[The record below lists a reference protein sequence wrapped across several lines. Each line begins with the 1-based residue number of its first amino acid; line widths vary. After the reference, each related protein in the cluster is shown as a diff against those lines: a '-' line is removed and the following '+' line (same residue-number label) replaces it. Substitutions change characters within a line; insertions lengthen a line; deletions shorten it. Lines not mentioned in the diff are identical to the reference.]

1 LAALVILFAAVAGWS
16 FFRAEQAEREGATDR
31 RVAADLAAAEDGIA
45 LTGAGEAGGR
55 IIPIEGGSRM
65 VAAGLSH
72 PGSGSTYQLWLVR
85 EDGDIESAGTFSV
98 AGGLAVLTLSES
110 MVTFRSALVTIEP
123 EGGSPQPTTDAVIA
137 GPGL

>member
-16 FFRAEQAEREGATDR
+16 FFRVEQAEREGAADR

-65 VAAGLSH
+65 VAAGLIH
-72 PGSGSTYQLWLVR
+72 PGSGNTYQLWLVR

-137 GPGL
+137 AP

>member
-1 LAALVILFAAVAGWS
+1 
-16 FFRAEQAEREGATDR
+16 
-31 RVAADLAAAEDGIA
+31 
-45 LTGAGEAGGR
+45 
-55 IIPIEGGSRM
+55 
-65 VAAGLSH
+65 
-72 PGSGSTYQLWLVR
+72 VR

-137 GPGL
+137 AP